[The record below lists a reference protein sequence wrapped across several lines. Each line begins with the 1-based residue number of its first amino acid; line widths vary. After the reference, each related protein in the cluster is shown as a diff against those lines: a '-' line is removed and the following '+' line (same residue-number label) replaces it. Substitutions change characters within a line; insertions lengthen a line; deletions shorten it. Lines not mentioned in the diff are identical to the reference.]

1 MEVIARNLHEEATE
15 KQVQT
20 FFRETLGRLGIQ
32 TFHCHKPKG
41 RLAILTIQDILKA
54 RQFLY
59 LHGQT
64 LPGAAGFRTVKQKLY
79 RLGRPV
85 NCSVS
90 SKQPDPFLLLSLKK
104 EESDKYAAN
113 SKKAKIVPGRSD
125 AIPSRLA
132 DNPRTFD
139 INSINCGRWTYVG
152 ADLAFATYFQER
164 RHGRIV
170 FGQRALLMNLNP
182 QSTTSAA
189 HQIEIP
195 YSSMQSFTIGPKSN
209 PTITFSLSVA
219 PKFFEKLDH
228 LGNLPPGNTLVQM
241 IQSMKINPPNQMV
254 KRKRISAISPSHEA
268 VVASC
273 LCYRLMLSNANDIS
287 GIQNLTRNPMIPA
300 IISWQT
306 STIAGMPFPDQLNAL
321 KSALIGKRYG
331 SLPFE
336 LKFQMQRLA
345 QNGYLGPREVF
356 DLLSVVSRHIKYVAV
371 ATIVQSI
378 RNLMVHLPF
387 PGPESEASDL
397 SIETLTDLLVQS
409 QSSILRE
416 ESYAVALADQYDHI
430 ASVHKAT
437 VTPAGTYLYGP
448 EPEIKNRVLRK
459 YSAFPDYFLSVS
471 FLDEDGEGLRFDRQT
486 SADGI
491 YQGRYKRILQ
501 MGINI
506 INRQYEVWPTI
517 YTESEKVRGLIISSS
532 WASLILHSAHRHAGL
547 WLLLCSM
554 DLWSLL
560 RT

>member
-15 KQVQT
+15 KQVQA
-20 FFRETLGRLGIQ
+20 FFRETLGRLGIH

-90 SKQPDPFLLLSLKK
+90 NKQPDPFLLLSLKK
-104 EESDKYAAN
+104 EESNKYAAN
-113 SKKAKIVPGRSD
+113 SRKAKIVPGRLD

-132 DNPRTFD
+132 DNPRAFD
-139 INSINCGRWTYVG
+139 INSIKCGRWTYVG
-152 ADLAFATYFQER
+152 ADLAFATYFQEG

-170 FGQRALLMNLNP
+170 FGQRALLINLNP
-182 QSTTSAA
+182 QSTTSVA

-195 YSSMQSFTIGPKSN
+195 YSSIQSFTIGPKSN

-241 IQSMKINPPNQMV
+241 LQSMKINPLNQMV
-254 KRKRISAISPSHEA
+254 NRKRISAISPSHGV

-273 LCYRLMLSNANDIS
+273 LCYRLMLSNANDVS
-287 GIQNLTRNPMIPA
+287 GIQNLSRNPMIPA

-306 STIAGMPFPDQLNAL
+306 STITRTPFLDQMNAL
-321 KSALIGKRYG
+321 TSALTEKRYG

-336 LKFQMQRLA
+336 LKFQMQKLA
-345 QNGYLGPREVF
+345 QNGYLGPRKVIS
-356 DLLSVVSRHIKYVAV
+356 LLGVVSRHIEHVAV
-371 ATIVQSI
+371 ATVVQSI

-387 PGPESEASDL
+387 PGPETEASDL
-397 SIETLTDLLVQS
+397 SIEKLNELLLQS
-409 QSSILRE
+409 QSSIMQE
-416 ESYAVALADQYDHI
+416 ESYSVALADQYDHI
-430 ASVHKAT
+430 ASVYKAT
-437 VTPAGTYLYGP
+437 VTPAGTYFYGP

-459 YSAFPDYFLSVS
+459 YSAFPNYFLSVS
-471 FLDEDGEGLRFDRQT
+471 FLDEDGETLRFDRQT
-486 SADGI
+486 STDGI

-517 YTESEKVRGLIISSS
+517 DTGNEKVQGLMISSS
-532 WASLILHSAHRHAGL
+532 WASLILHSVHRRVGL
-547 WLLLCSM
+547 WLLLC
-554 DLWSLL
+554 
-560 RT
+560 